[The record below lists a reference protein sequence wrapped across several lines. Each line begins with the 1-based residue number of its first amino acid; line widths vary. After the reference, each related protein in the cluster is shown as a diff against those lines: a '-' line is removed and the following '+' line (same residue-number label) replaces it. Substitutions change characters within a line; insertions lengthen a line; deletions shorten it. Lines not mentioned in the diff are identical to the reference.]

1 MNLKDIAQLVTDKI
15 SSRQVTLQDYVTTAS
30 CCDRTY
36 ITLSPTLNCAILIFI
51 QTRICHRTGRS
62 NRTSGQGN
70 VSCPAPCDIP
80 QAITLPIQFHA
91 LAPLAVYL
99 LLGDLPRTAD
109 RIHQSKVFL
118 ILYYGHGLKFPEW
131 CIFTIWHACVPNL
144 F

>member
-62 NRTSGQGN
+62 NRTSGQGH

-80 QAITLPIQFHA
+80 LGLFVLVLFVFCSRRYSAGNYPSHSIPLKHA
-91 LAPLAVYL
+91 
-99 LLGDLPRTAD
+99 GN
-109 RIHQSKVFL
+109 F
-118 ILYYGHGLKFPEW
+118 FP
-131 CIFTIWHACVPNL
+131 CSL
-144 F
+144 